1 MRDISAAFIR
11 GLFVIL
17 PVVVSIQLTVWMITT
32 VESWLAPPLK
42 QALGTVYIPGM
53 ALILVAVITTVVGL
67 SSRWAIADFVW
78 GLPGRLLERLPVL
91 KQIYGTLK
99 DVMEIMGGKKFEDE
113 AVVMVELPN
122 TEARLIGIVTVRKKG
137 SGNTIASEL
146 DDEHIAV
153 YLPMSFQ
160 VGGYTIIVPKK
171 YTRSL
176 DLSPADA
183 LQLVLSG
190 GVVSDRHRPKVSGA
204 TRTDQGMKSAI
215 DNRAK
220 K

>member
-1 MRDISAAFIR
+1 MRGFSAAFIR

-17 PVVVSIQLTVWMITT
+17 PVVISIQLTVWMFTT

-42 QALGTVYIPGM
+42 EVLGAAYVPGM
-53 ALILVAVITTVVGL
+53 ALILVAVIITVVGL

-122 TEARLIGIVTVRKKG
+122 TEVRLIGIVTVRKKG
-137 SGNTIASEL
+137 NGNTIASEL

-160 VGGYTIIVPKK
+160 VGGYTVIVPKK

-190 GVVSDRHRPKVSGA
+190 GVVSDSRYR
-204 TRTDQGMKSAI
+204 
-215 DNRAK
+215 NK

>member
-1 MRDISAAFIR
+1 MRGISAAFIR

-17 PVVVSIQLTVWMITT
+17 PVVISIQLTVWMITT

-42 QALGTVYIPGM
+42 QVLGAVYIPGM

-67 SSRWAIADFVW
+67 SSRWAVADFVW
-78 GLPGRLLERLPVL
+78 GLPGRVLERLPVL

-190 GVVSDRHRPKVSGA
+190 GVVSDRHRHKASGS
-204 TRTDQGMKSAI
+204 TQTSA
-215 DNRAK
+215 NP
-220 K
+220 

>member
-1 MRDISAAFIR
+1 MRGFSAAFIR

-17 PVVVSIQLTVWMITT
+17 PVVISIQLTVWMITT

-42 QALGTVYIPGM
+42 QVLGGAYIPGM
-53 ALILVAVITTVVGL
+53 ALILVAAITTLVGL
-67 SSRWAIADFVW
+67 SSRWAIADFIW
-78 GLPGRLLERLPVL
+78 GLPGRVLERLPVL
-91 KQIYGTLK
+91 KQVYGTLK

-122 TEARLIGIVTVRKKG
+122 TEVRLIGIVTVRKKG
-137 SGNTIASEL
+137 NGNTIANEL

-160 VGGYTIIVPKK
+160 VGGYTAIVPKK

-190 GVVSDRHRPKVSGA
+190 GVVSDSRHR
-204 TRTDQGMKSAI
+204 
-215 DNRAK
+215 NRK
-220 K
+220 RGV

>member
-1 MRDISAAFIR
+1 MRGISAAFIR
-11 GLFVIL
+11 GLFVVL
-17 PVVVSIQLTVWMITT
+17 PVVISIQLTVWMITT

-42 QALGTVYIPGM
+42 QVLGPVYIPGM

-67 SSRWAIADFVW
+67 SSRWAVADLIW

-190 GVVSDRHRPKVSGA
+190 GVVSDSRHR
-204 TRTDQGMKSAI
+204 
-215 DNRAK
+215 NRERES
-220 K
+220 

>member
-1 MRDISAAFIR
+1 MRGFSAAFLK
-11 GLFVIL
+11 GLFVLL
-17 PVVVSIQLTVWMITT
+17 PVLVSIQIAVWMITT
-32 VESWLAPPLK
+32 VESWLAPPL
-42 QALGTVYIPGM
+42 QELLGNGYIPGM
-53 ALILVAVITTVVGL
+53 ALALIVMLTAVIGL
-67 SSRWAIADFVW
+67 SSRWAVADFIW
-78 GLPGRLLERLPVL
+78 GIPGRVLERLPVL
-91 KQIYGTLK
+91 KQLYGTLK

-122 TEARLIGIVTVRKKG
+122 TEARLIGIVTVRNKG
-137 SGNTIASEL
+137 KGNAIANEL

-190 GVVSDRHRPKVSGA
+190 GVVSD
-204 TRTDQGMKSAI
+204 
-215 DNRAK
+215 NREEK
-220 K
+220 

>member
-1 MRDISAAFIR
+1 MREISAAFIR

-42 QALGTVYIPGM
+42 QALGAVYIPGM

-190 GVVSDRHRPKVSGA
+190 GVVSDRHRPKVSGS
-204 TRTDQGMKSAI
+204 TRTD
-215 DNRAK
+215 
-220 K
+220 

>member
-1 MRDISAAFIR
+1 MRAFSAAFLR
-11 GLFVIL
+11 GLFVLL
-17 PVVVSIQLTVWMITT
+17 PVVISIQIAVWMTTT

-42 QALGTVYIPGM
+42 EILGSNYIPGM
-53 ALILVAVITTVVGL
+53 ALGLIVILTAVIGL
-67 SSRWAIADFVW
+67 SSRWPMADFIW
-78 GLPGRLLERLPVL
+78 GIPGRVLERLPVL
-91 KQIYGTLK
+91 KQVYGTLK
-99 DVMEIMGGKKFEDE
+99 DVMEIMSGDKFADE

-122 TEARLIGIVTVRKKG
+122 TQSQLIGIVTVRNKG
-137 SGNTIASEL
+137 NGNTIASEL
-146 DDEHIAV
+146 DDDHIAV

-190 GVVSDRHRPKVSGA
+190 GVVSDSKEDKIANASR
-204 TRTDQGMKSAI
+204 
-215 DNRAK
+215 K
-220 K
+220 KASKKNSS

>member
-1 MRDISAAFIR
+1 MRGFSAAFLR
-11 GLFVIL
+11 GLFVLL
-17 PVVVSIQLTVWMITT
+17 PVVVSIQIALWTITT

-42 QALGTVYIPGM
+42 DLLGSAYFPGM
-53 ALILVAVITTVVGL
+53 ALGLMIAVTAVIGL
-67 SSRWAIADFVW
+67 SSRWPIADFIW
-78 GLPGRLLERLPVL
+78 GIPGRILERLPVL
-91 KQIYGTLK
+91 KQLYGTLK
-99 DVMEIMGGKKFEDE
+99 DVMEIMSGDKFEDE

-122 TEARLIGIVTVRKKG
+122 TQARLIGIVTVRSKG
-137 SGNTIASEL
+137 NGNTIASEL
-146 DDEHIAV
+146 DDDHIAV

-190 GVVSDRHRPKVSGA
+190 GVVSESKGEQKA
-204 TRTDQGMKSAI
+204 
-215 DNRAK
+215 RALNK
-220 K
+220 KTKNQ